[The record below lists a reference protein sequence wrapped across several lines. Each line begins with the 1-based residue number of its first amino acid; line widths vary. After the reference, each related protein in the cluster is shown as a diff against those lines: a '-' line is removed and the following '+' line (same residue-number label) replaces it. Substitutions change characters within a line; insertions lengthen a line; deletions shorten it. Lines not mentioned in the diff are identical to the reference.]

1 MEKQINIRK
10 SETGYSAE
18 FVGDAE
24 IFNLFGTTILPLPFT
39 AAAFLDVIVADVKR
53 RNPGARV
60 EVL

>member
-18 FVGDAE
+18 FVGDSE
-24 IFNLFGTTILPLPFT
+24 IFNLFGSTVLPLPFT
-39 AAAFLDVIVADVKR
+39 AQAALAVVVEDVKR